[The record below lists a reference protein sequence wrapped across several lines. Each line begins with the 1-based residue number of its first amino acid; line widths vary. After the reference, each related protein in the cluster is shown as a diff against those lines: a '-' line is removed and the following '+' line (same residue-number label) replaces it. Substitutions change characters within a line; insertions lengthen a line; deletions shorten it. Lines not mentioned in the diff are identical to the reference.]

1 MLDIMVRLT
10 NVQFPCTCFSKSKL
24 FMEHDQ
30 LCQHRIVRE
39 AEAEIRILRE
49 RADTLDDLLHVYPD
63 IIAHTYHD

>member
-1 MLDIMVRLT
+1 MLDINVRLK
-10 NVQFPCTCFSKSKL
+10 NVHIACTCFSKSKL

-39 AEAEIRILRE
+39 AEAELRILRE
-49 RADTLDDLLHVYPD
+49 RADTLDDILHAYPD

>member
-1 MLDIMVRLT
+1 MLDINVRLK
-10 NVQFPCTCFSKSKL
+10 NVQFPCTCKSDSKP

-30 LCQHRIVRE
+30 LCQHRIVLE

-49 RADTLDDLLHVYPD
+49 RADTLDDILHAHPD